1 MQPANRP
8 PNRPQN
14 RPLAVIGN
22 VNVDIIVGDC
32 PPTLHPGTESM
43 VAHGDVRPAGCVGN
57 TALAW
62 TAMDIRF
69 QIAANTGDDMFGDWL
84 RTIFR
89 EHSAAWPRE
98 SCPTT
103 FSVGIA
109 HPDSERTF
117 LTTHGHIARLSLDE
131 VKRALDMD
139 ALSGGIALIVG
150 GFLTD
155 QLTSEYPR
163 LFELLA
169 GRNIEVA
176 LDTGWPITGW
186 NPEIRGRC
194 LSWLAHCDHL
204 LMNEVEL
211 LSLFEASAIEDA
223 MRSAAK
229 VMPKQACVIAKRGP
243 LGASGLYD
251 GKLIHVPAPSVT
263 AVDTIGA
270 GDVFNAGYLA
280 ALARGESFDD
290 AIATG
295 VATATRAIST
305 HPRDYRA
312 PTAGHE
318 RQVRRGG

>member
-1 MQPANRP
+1 MRRP
-8 PNRPQN
+8 T
-14 RPLAVIGN
+14 RPLAIIGN

-62 TAMDIRF
+62 MAMGIEF
-69 QIAANTGDDMFGDWL
+69 QVAANTGSDMFGDWL

-89 EHSAAWPRE
+89 THSAAWPRE
-98 SCPTT
+98 SCATT

-117 LTTHGHIARLSLDE
+117 LTTHGHIARLSLEE
-131 VKRALDMD
+131 VKRGLDVS

-155 QLTSEYPR
+155 RLTGEYEG
-163 LFELLA
+163 LFDLLA
-169 GRNIEVA
+169 GHDIEVA

-186 NPEIRGRC
+186 TKDVRARC
-194 LSWLAHCDHL
+194 QSWLAHCHHL

-211 LSLFEASAIEDA
+211 LSVSEAASIEDA
-223 MRSAAK
+223 MSFAAQC
-229 VMPKQACVIAKRGP
+229 MPRDGHVIAKRGP
-243 LGASGLYD
+243 IGASGLS
-251 GKLIHVPAPSVT
+251 GGRMMHVAAPLVT

-270 GDVFNAGYLA
+270 GDVFNAGYLG
-280 ALARGESFDD
+280 ALAKGETIDA
-290 AIATG
+290 AIAAG
-295 VATATRAIST
+295 VVTASRAIST
-305 HPRDYRA
+305 HPREYVA
-312 PTAGHE
+312 PGTAQ
-318 RQVRRGG
+318 RQIGSGR

>member
-1 MQPANRP
+1 MQAVNRP
-8 PNRPQN
+8 AN

-62 TAMDIRF
+62 TAMGVQF

-84 RTIFR
+84 RTIFQ
-89 EHSAAWPRE
+89 EHSIAWPRE

-117 LTTHGHIARLSLDE
+117 LTTHGHIARLGLDE
-131 VKRALDMD
+131 VKRALDLD
-139 ALSGGIALIVG
+139 ALTGGIALIVG

-155 QLTSEYPR
+155 RLTSEYSD

-169 GRNIEVA
+169 GRNIEIA

-186 NPEIRGRC
+186 NGENRRQC
-194 LSWLAHCDHL
+194 LSWLAHCAHL

-211 LSLFEASAIEDA
+211 RSLFEANAVEDA
-223 MRSAAK
+223 MRMAAK
-229 VMPKQACVIAKRGP
+229 VMPKKSRVIAKRGP

-251 GKLIHVPAPSVT
+251 GRLMSVSAPSVT

-305 HPRDYRA
+305 HPREFVA
-312 PTAGHE
+312 PAGQE
-318 RQVRRGG
+318 RQIRRGG